1 MPFTVYMPKLSP
13 TMTEGVIA
21 KWHKKV
27 GDFVEVGEVFLEIST
42 DKATVEHAAIDEG
55 FIRTII
61 GNEGDK
67 VQVNDPLAVFTE
79 TADESIEGYTAK
91 PLGEKPIKA
100 KAEAPTEAPTQPE
113 AATQPKTEPK
123 ANEPK
128 ANEAKSSDTKAS
140 ETKASETKASETRV
154 MASPLAKKLAKQK
167 NLDLTA
173 VSGTGPR
180 GRIMSRDLDQATP
193 ASSKQPV
200 CQGAVSTGPSP
211 LPFTEEPLSPMRAV
225 IGARLQES
233 KSTIPHFYVRQEVDA
248 GPISALREELKR
260 LEKSVTINDF
270 IIKAVAIALKKHPE
284 VNSGYDAQKKSALR
298 YSRVDICV
306 AVTIPGGLITPIV
319 FDASRKSLTQISQDV
334 KLLAGKAREGK
345 LLPTEYQGGSFTI
358 SNLGMFGIDEM
369 TAIINPPQ
377 GAILGVG
384 AASDTPMIKNGQIVA
399 GKKMTLTLSCDH
411 RLIDGAEAAQFMRTL
426 RQLIENPVLFLS
438 E

>member
-27 GDFVEVGEVFLEIST
+27 GDRVEAGDVLLEIAT
-42 DKATVEHAAIDEG
+42 DKATVEHAALDEG
-55 FIRTII
+55 FLRAII
-61 GNEGDK
+61 GNEGDSL
-67 VQVNDPLAVFTE
+67 QVNDPICIFTE
-79 TADESIEGYTAK
+79 TADESISGYTAK
-91 PLGEKPIKA
+91 PLAERAIKP
-100 KAEAPTEAPTQPE
+100 QVE
-113 AATQPKTEPK
+113 AAPAPK
-123 ANEPK
+123 APNLPVAAVAATTTE
-128 ANEAKSSDTKAS
+128 
-140 ETKASETKASETRV
+140 RV
-154 MASPLAKKLAKQK
+154 KASPLAKKLAKER
-167 NLDLTA
+167 NLDLA
-173 VSGTGPR
+173 AISGSGPS
-180 GRIMSRDLDQATP
+180 GRIMSRDLEKAPAATQAP
-193 ASSKQPV
+193 AKKAE
-200 CQGAVSTGPSP
+200 CTAVSTGPSP
-211 LPFTEEPLSPMRAV
+211 IPYTLEALSPMRAV

-233 KSTIPHFYVRQEVDA
+233 KSTIPHFYVRQDVDA

-270 IIKAVAIALKKHPE
+270 IIKAVACALKKHPE
-284 VNSGYDAQKKSALR
+284 INSGYDAQKKAALR

-319 FDASRKSLTQISQDV
+319 FDASRKSLSQISQDV

-358 SNLGMFGIDEM
+358 SNLGMYGVDEM

-384 AASDTPMIKNGQIVA
+384 AASDTPVIKNGQVVP
-399 GKKMTLTLSCDH
+399 GKKMTFTLSCDH

-426 RQLIENPVLFLS
+426 KELIENPVLFLS

>member
-27 GDFVEVGEVFLEIST
+27 GDRVEAGDVLLEIAT
-42 DKATVEHAAIDEG
+42 DKATVEHAALDEG
-55 FIRTII
+55 YLRAILA
-61 GNEGDK
+61 NDGDSL
-67 VQVNDPLAVFTE
+67 QVNDPICVFTE
-79 TADESIEGYTAK
+79 TADESISGFTPK
-91 PLGEKPIKA
+91 PLAEKAIKSVN
-100 KAEAPTEAPTQPE
+100 AP
-113 AATQPKTEPK
+113 EP
-123 ANEPK
+123 AV
-128 ANEAKSSDTKAS
+128 KAS
-140 ETKASETKASETRV
+140 VATPVSTNQERLK
-154 MASPLAKKLAKQK
+154 ASPLAKKLAKER
-167 NLDLTA
+167 NLDLA
-173 VSGTGPR
+173 LVAGSGPS
-180 GRIMSRDLDQATP
+180 GRIMSRDLDKVPMKKPECAP
-193 ASSKQPV
+193 IAS
-200 CQGAVSTGPSP
+200 GPST
-211 LPFTEEPLSPMRAV
+211 LAYTVEALSPMRAV

-270 IIKAVAIALKKHPE
+270 IIKAVACALKKHPE
-284 VNSGYDAQKKSALR
+284 INSGFDAQKKAALR

-319 FDASRKSLTQISQDV
+319 FDTSSKSLTQISQEV
-334 KLLAGKAREGK
+334 KLLAAKAREGK

-358 SNLGMFGIDEM
+358 SNLGMYGVDEM

-384 AASDTPMIKNGQIVA
+384 AASDVPVVKNGQVVP

-426 RQLIENPVLFLS
+426 KELIENPILFLS